1 MKLHSLMLSHVRQ
14 NAPDA
19 LLTVSDAPWPRA
31 VILAGPGGVGK
42 ASLTSEYAHHADY
55 ARVVVGL
62 RIDVVVRRWTSSML
76 APSTAG
82 GVVAASAAMDF
93 AGWPRPACGRDA

>member
-31 VILAGPGGVGK
+31 VILAGLGGVGK

-62 RIDVVVRRWTSSML
+62 LLVCERAPTALIEAALLSSTKVVHEHRI
-76 APSTAG
+76 G
-82 GVVAASAAMDF
+82 E
-93 AGWPRPACGRDA
+93 